1 MGGVLEGV
9 SGTHDHDFPLHDVVV
24 FETSRETLHR
34 VLLELC
40 DGRSLLESRIYT
52 ESTSLRLTLELLSQ
66 EEGSAFSIG
75 HVVQK

>member
-1 MGGVLEGV
+1 VQKDSEHSSLIVEAWRGEVLEGV

-52 ESTSLRLTLELLSQ
+52 EI
-66 EEGSAFSIG
+66 APA
-75 HVVQK
+75 